1 MRQQGLCV
9 TALVVV
15 GLILSGMP
23 AWPEDVVVTR
33 SQTFRG
39 RVLSVDAAGIRIQ
52 LTQGGEVT
60 VPRAGVIQLTVEPPP
75 SVVRGIAAYEK
86 SDLRDAQLNLSKV
99 MIQYLGL
106 DTEWAA
112 KGMVYFGRA
121 SLRSGDYDKAAK
133 AFDAFLQTYPEHSLS
148 MSASVGLAE
157 IELARKNY
165 APALAKFQE
174 LAQPYDKQL
183 KPAKDQL
190 SYAAEIYLGIGQCQE
205 GLAQPVD
212 ALDGYLRVIGLYPVE
227 PFYSEALYRGAG
239 LLAASNQNAKAEGML
254 TELIENYPASSFA
267 AKAIEARKALGARRA
282 NQAAA
287 AKPAKP

>member
-1 MRQQGLCV
+1 MV
-9 TALVVV
+9 LVAVS
-15 GLILSGMP
+15 LMLSSIL
-23 AWPEDVVVTR
+23 AWPEDVVATK

-39 RVLSVDAAGIRIQ
+39 RVVSANADSIRLQ
-52 LTQGGEVT
+52 MTQGGEIT

-86 SDLRDAQLNLSKV
+86 GDLRNAQLNLGKV
-99 MIQYLGL
+99 MMQYLGL

-121 SLRSGDYDKAAK
+121 SLRSGDYDKAGK
-133 AFDAFLQTYPEHSLS
+133 AFKTFLQAYPEHPLS

-165 APALAKFQE
+165 APALAKLQE

-190 SYAAEIYLGIGQCQE
+190 PYAAEIYLGISQCQE
-205 GLAQPVD
+205 GLARPAD

-239 LLAASNQNAKAEGML
+239 LLAASNQNAKAEGLL
-254 TELIENYPASSFA
+254 TELIENYPASPFA
-267 AKAIEARKALGARRA
+267 AKAIEMRKVLGARRA
-282 NQAAA
+282 
-287 AKPAKP
+287 K

>member
-1 MRQQGLCV
+1 MRQQGL
-9 TALVVV
+9 LVPILVAA
-15 GLILSGMP
+15 GLMLASMP
-23 AWPEDVVVTR
+23 AWPEDVVMTR

-39 RVLSVDAAGIRIQ
+39 RVVSVGAAGIRIQ
-52 LTQGGEVT
+52 LTRGGEVT
-60 VPRAGVIQLTVEPPP
+60 VPRTGVVKLTVEPPP

-86 SDLRDAQLNLSKV
+86 GDLRNARLNLGKV
-99 MIQYLGL
+99 MMQYLGL

-121 SLRSGDYDKAAK
+121 SLRFGDYDKAGK
-133 AFDAFLQTYPEHSLS
+133 AFNVFLQTYPEHPLS
-148 MSASVGLAE
+148 MAASVGLVE

-165 APALAKFQE
+165 AAALAQFQE
-174 LAQPYDKQL
+174 LARPYDKQL

-190 SYAAEIYLGIGQCQE
+190 PYAAEIYLGIGQCQE
-205 GLAQPVD
+205 GLAHSAD

-254 TELIENYPASSFA
+254 TELVENYPASPFA
-267 AKAIEARKALGARRA
+267 AKAIEMRKKIRDHGVHGGTE
-282 NQAAA
+282 
-287 AKPAKP
+287 